1 MCVCVCV
8 CVCVQNYGEQLLA
21 QILGAL
27 IIISIGLA
35 GSFVVYLALY
45 LVPIQPTVWLLNKY
59 VCMYVCI
66 MYVSQQDTVFCL
78 ISIRE
83 EQLPKWASFSK
94 QYFFTR
100 KCDHGIID
108 TLTTKALR
116 VPIIFS
122 EIF

>member
-1 MCVCVCV
+1 MCVCV

-59 VCMYVCI
+59 VCMYVC
-66 MYVSQQDTVFCL
+66 MYIGDRLQENRAQRGPDEKIFFALTHS
-78 ISIRE
+78 S
-83 EQLPKWASFSK
+83 ASR
-94 QYFFTR
+94 Y
-100 KCDHGIID
+100 
-108 TLTTKALR
+108 
-116 VPIIFS
+116 
-122 EIF
+122 